1 MLGLVLALVAA
12 VFLLSLGVSHLQIL
26 LPIVR
31 FPSLIW
37 TVGAPDRRRVSLL
50 SRPPPR

>member
-12 VFLLSLGVSHLQIL
+12 VFLLSLGVSQLQIR

-37 TVGAPDRRRVSLL
+37 TVAAAATLGVRGRDR
-50 SRPPPR
+50 